1 VLLLLLLLLL
11 CCRYIVKLLVTAQ
24 AGGQV
29 SNSRETVGGII
40 DVPAC

>member
-1 VLLLLLLLLL
+1 VVLLLLV
-11 CCRYIVKLLVTAQ
+11 CRYIVKLLVTAQ

-29 SNSRETVGGII
+29 SSSKETVGATI